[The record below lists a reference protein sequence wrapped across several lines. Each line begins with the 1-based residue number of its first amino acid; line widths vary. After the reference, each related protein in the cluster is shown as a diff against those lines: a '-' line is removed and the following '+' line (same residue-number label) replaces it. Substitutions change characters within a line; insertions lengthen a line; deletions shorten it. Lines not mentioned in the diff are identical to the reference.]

1 MPTLREFLDNDFKE
15 MGFDKTIIFSKEIIE
30 NRIAKS
36 AGEIIEIK
44 QRLIQDSTSWARFF
58 VFYIPKTSDTLLVC
72 RSLIFEFEKLKSEV
86 DDFEFPVEPSE
97 NLPIRKNASVYS
109 KRIFIYSELQLSTE
123 EFCELEKLSKSRGL
137 QLEFRSTNYMNKKML
152 SNQPLAFI
160 SHEQKD
166 KDLIAKPLAQ
176 GLNARLCTVLYDE
189 YSLNGQSGLL
199 DSIENGIRK
208 AKRCILII
216 SPDFLSNQG
225 GRKKEFNSI
234 FTPERIFNERIVLP
248 IWVNV
253 SKEQVYEYSPSIADT
268 FGLVWP
274 SSIEI
279 SEKEYNKEVQ
289 ILISRL
295 HTQIASIEGF
305 HGFR

>member
-1 MPTLREFLDNDFKE
+1 MPTLKEFLDNDFRE
-15 MGFDKTIIFSKEIIE
+15 MGFEKTIVFSKEIVE
-30 NRIAKS
+30 NRIVKS
-36 AGEIIEIK
+36 SGEIIEIK

-72 RSLIFEFEKLKSEV
+72 KSLLFEFEKLKSEV
-86 DDFEFPVEPSE
+86 EDFEFPGEFSE
-97 NLPIRKNASVYS
+97 NLPIRKHVSVYS
-109 KRIFIYSELQLSTE
+109 KRIFIYSELQLSPE
-123 EFCELEKLSKSRGL
+123 DFCELDKLAKSRGL
-137 QLEFRSTNYMNKKML
+137 QLEFRSTHYMQKKME
-152 SNQPLAFI
+152 SNHPLAFI
-160 SHEQKD
+160 SHEQID
-166 KDLIAKPLAQ
+166 KELIAKPLAQ

-189 YSLNGQSGLL
+189 YSLHKETGLL
-199 DSIENGIRK
+199 ESIERGIMQ

-216 SPDFLSNQG
+216 SPTFLSNQG
-225 GRKKEFNSI
+225 ERKKEFNSI

-274 SSIEI
+274 TSLEI
-279 SEKEYNKEVQ
+279 PEKEYKKEVQ

>member
-15 MGFDKTIIFSKEIIE
+15 TGFDKTIVFSKEIVE
-30 NRIAKS
+30 NRITKS
-36 AGEIIEIK
+36 SGEIIEIR
-44 QRLIQDSTSWARFF
+44 QRLIQDPASWARFF

-72 RSLIFEFEKLKSEV
+72 KSLILEFEKLKSEV
-86 DDFEFPVEPSE
+86 EDFEFPAELSV
-97 NLPIRKNASVYS
+97 NLPLRKPANVYS
-109 KRIFIYSELQLSTE
+109 KRIFIYSELQLSAE
-123 EFCELEKLSKSRGL
+123 EFCELDKLCRSRGL
-137 QLEFRSTNYMNKKML
+137 QLEFRSTDYVHKKMV
-152 SNQPLAFI
+152 SNRPLAFI
-160 SHEQKD
+160 WYEQRD
-166 KDLIAKPLAQ
+166 KELIAKPLAQ

-189 YSLNGQSGLL
+189 YSLNRESGLL
-199 DSIENGIRK
+199 ESIERGIK
-208 AKRCILII
+208 EAKRCILLI
-216 SPDFLSNQG
+216 SPDFLSNLG
-225 GRKKEFNSI
+225 ERKKEFNSI

-274 SSIEI
+274 SIIEN